1 MSNPSN
7 LYAEKIF
14 SEHPLALWALDD
26 KADYIDLVNENQ
38 RSIENTWTVS
48 GGSAIELSYSNEPFP
63 DSITSRLEG
72 NVPLENEINEIVCI
86 SSDIINFDN
95 LNQELGTFCV
105 GTYFYSTSAYL
116 NSISIGYEYTDP
128 DTSLIVQ
135 DFKDYQTDLFQSWG
149 FISETFDIPNKSA
162 NLRLLIKIKTIS
174 GGLSPSSY
182 RFFIN
187 GISLG
192 QWSENFNTKSL
203 GVVPENFP
211 SGINITTADKVVPA
225 QAYGISE
232 NQGYYIVKNNSL
244 VAKNTGIPLVYGA
257 SGLTKITPNNFDK
270 PSLIIPG
277 LGFLNEIG
285 RYKEYTVEFWASI
298 DSNSSDSQRIF
309 GPISGPDGLYVQG
322 GFLTLVIGDSFASH
336 FVGEWSR
343 PMLLHI
349 RLINNSATLLVNG
362 EQVISLVVDTE
373 NLILPEQ
380 FNNGKSQDWLGFYAY
395 GDVSSVNIDC
405 IAIYSYQIPIT
416 VAKRRWV
423 YGQGVLSP
431 EGINS
436 AYGGTSTFIDY
447 SFADY
452 ASNYTYPD
460 FAQWQQ
466 GSFDNLV
473 TTSTSLATPEY
484 ELPEIFL
491 SSKTLKNLYADCLE
505 IQEVPSSLVASNSF
519 ITFRPNPSWSQEHCY
534 FNFNRFNI
542 LQDQVNSIYGVF
554 STTDIEGESGGLI
567 EPKTLVK
574 IYNTL
579 NSDYF
584 IIKQEEDVV
593 KYSLFYNGEEEEI
606 YTTQPLESG
615 QLFSIGINIENLTNY
630 FGNNLLSFF
639 GNKNG
644 LKLYV
649 GGDENPEN
657 TFTGNIYSF
666 GFCTEFNDNKIS
678 NYFLDSGIAIF
689 DDLSIS
695 GILEEENAIALMSH
709 TASYNLLPTQEYG
722 KFFLDI
728 GVSGHWQDYIPLS
741 YFAKFVSDS
750 TGSLYYDLD
759 FLQFNIK
766 YPAIE
771 KINETQENVYDT
783 SGQSVKSYI
792 TFQYIEDGANRLQ
805 DFFTIQESPR
815 VDGVLDIDQYPSWQ
829 TTKFEV
835 LDNTI
840 IYPTRNV
847 DFNNLAIVVDLDFNA
862 RSTINKPIRIN
873 KLEFASQALSNNS
886 FNSVNT
892 RFGVKLFP
900 YKRSGIYYDYKS
912 KNPFTIYKG
921 STPYLYLNK
930 KTGISLQGQYSKQV
944 DRGIAIPINKELAAN
959 YRVSSI
965 QSWIRYNKN
974 TFSFTPMSLFE
985 INYKGDSIVF
995 YVIAIDAEGKR
1006 GRIYAKSKASGLAFS
1021 GLSYYWNGSIV
1032 REPVIT
1038 SNEWGI
1044 LGISF
1049 SRSLNFDAYLG
1060 GINLTGS
1067 VLFNNISYYQANNLQ
1082 QVQSTINRPWLR
1094 VKVDGGLEFD
1104 WQYWNSNF
1112 IWQDVLVVNAL
1123 DLYGVNPEIVHK
1135 TYLGTNKI
1143 IIDDSEGVIFD
1154 AEKIRVYSDLTW
1166 QTQVKTPV

>member
-7 LYAEKIF
+7 LYAEKIY
-14 SEHPLALWALDD
+14 SEHPLIFWALDD
-26 KADYIDLVNENQ
+26 KADYVDLISESQ
-38 RSIENTWTVS
+38 RNIEDNWTVS
-48 GGSAIELSYSNEPFP
+48 GGTAIELSYSDEPFP
-63 DSITSRLEG
+63 DSITSRLQG
-72 NVPLENEINEIVCI
+72 NVPPENQVNEILCI
-86 SSDIINFDN
+86 SSDVINAND

-128 DTSLIVQ
+128 DTSLVVQ
-135 DFKDYQTDLFQSWG
+135 NFKTYETDLFQAWG
-149 FISETFDIPNKSA
+149 FVSETFDIPNKPVDI
-162 NLRLLIKIKTIS
+162 RFLIKIKTIS
-174 GGLSPSSY
+174 GGLSESSY

-211 SGINITTADKVVPA
+211 SEINISTTDKVVPA
-225 QAYGISE
+225 AAYGISE
-232 NQGYYIVKNNSL
+232 NQGYYIVKDNGL
-244 VAKNTGIPLVYGA
+244 IATNTGIPLVYGA
-257 SGLTKITPNNFDK
+257 SGLTKITPNVFEK

-277 LGFLNEIG
+277 MGFLNEVG

-298 DSNSSDSQRIF
+298 DSNSINSQRIF
-309 GPISGPDGLYVQG
+309 GPISGSNGLYVEG
-322 GFLTLVIGDSFASH
+322 GFLTLVVGDSFASH

-349 RLINNSATLLVNG
+349 RLIKDSITLLVNG
-362 EQVISLVVDTE
+362 EQVISLVIDTE
-373 NLILPEQ
+373 TLVLPEEFVNQ
-380 FNNGKSQDWLGFYAY
+380 KSQDWLGFYAY

-423 YGQGVLSP
+423 YGQGVSSP

-447 SFADY
+447 SFANY

-466 GSFDNLV
+466 GSFDNLI
-473 TTSTSLATPEY
+473 TTSTSLTTPEY
-484 ELPEIFL
+484 ALPEIFL
-491 SSKTLKNLYADCLE
+491 SSKTLNNLYNDCLD
-505 IQEVPSSLVASNSF
+505 IQEVSSSPTASSSF
-519 ITFRPNPSWSQEHCY
+519 ITFRPNSNWNQEHGY
-534 FNFNRFNI
+534 FNFDKLNI
-542 LQDQVNSIYGVF
+542 LNEQVNTIYGVF
-554 STTDIEGESGGLI
+554 STTDIEIESGGLV

-579 NSDYF
+579 NGDYF

-593 KYSLFYNGEEEEI
+593 KYSLFYNGQEEEI
-606 YTTQPLESG
+606 YSTQPLESG
-615 QLFSIGINIENLTNY
+615 QLFSVGINLTNITNY
-630 FGNNLLSFF
+630 FGNDLLSFF
-639 GNKNG
+639 GNRNG
-644 LKLYV
+644 LKVYL
-649 GGDENPEN
+649 GGDEDPAN

-666 GFCTEFNDNKIS
+666 GFCTEFNDKKIS
-678 NYFLDSGIAIF
+678 EYFLDSGVAIF

-695 GILEEENAIALMSH
+695 GIFEEENAIGLLSH
-709 TASYNLLPTQEYG
+709 TASYNLLPTQEYN
-722 KFFLDI
+722 KFFLDV

-750 TGSLYYDLD
+750 TGSQYYDLD
-759 FLQFNIK
+759 FLQFNIR

-771 KINETQENVYDT
+771 KTDQNNLDLYDT

-792 TFQYIEDGANRLQ
+792 SFQYIEDGANKLQ
-805 DFFTIQESPR
+805 DSFAIQESPR

-835 LDNTI
+835 LDNTV
-840 IYPTRNV
+840 IYPSKSI
-847 DFNNLAIVVDLDFNA
+847 DFNSLAIVVDLDFNI
-862 RSTINKPIRIN
+862 RGTLSKPIKIN

-912 KNPFTIYKG
+912 QNPFTIYKG

-930 KTGISLQGQYSKQV
+930 KTGIGLQGQFSKQI
-944 DRGIAIPINKELAAN
+944 DRGIAIPINKELASN

-965 QSWIRYNKN
+965 QSWIRYNKA
-974 TFSFTPMSLFE
+974 TFSSIPTSMFE

-995 YVIAIDAEGKR
+995 YALAIDSEGKR
-1006 GRIYAKSKASGLAFS
+1006 ARVYAKNKTTGLAFTA
-1021 GLSYYWNGSIV
+1021 LSYYWNGSLV

-1038 SNEWGI
+1038 NNEWGV
-1044 LGISF
+1044 LGVSF
-1049 SRSLNFDAYLG
+1049 SRALNFDAYLG
-1060 GINLTGS
+1060 GINLTGPI
-1067 VLFNNISYYQANNLQ
+1067 LFNNISYYQANNLQ

-1094 VKVDGGLEFD
+1094 VKNDGELSFD

-1135 TYLGTNKI
+1135 TYIGTNKI
-1143 IIDDSEGVIFD
+1143 IIDDSEGMVFD
-1154 AEKIRVYSDLTW
+1154 AEKVKVYSNLTW